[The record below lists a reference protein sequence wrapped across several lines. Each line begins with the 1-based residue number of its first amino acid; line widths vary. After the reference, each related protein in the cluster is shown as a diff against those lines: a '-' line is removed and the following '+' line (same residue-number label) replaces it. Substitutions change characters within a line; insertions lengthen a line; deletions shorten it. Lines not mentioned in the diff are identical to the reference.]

1 MRILKIKL
9 NDKAVYQFATLTIT
23 ETSAIRKFRNLMAKD
38 QKELNDLE
46 TKAGGQE
53 LSDVEMNR
61 LDELQDKQVDN
72 MFKII
77 LVGISKNHAEFKV
90 TETNTEDQSIDKLKA
105 LVDIRDLRRIATFV
119 MVGSLPPEPELEIN
133 NDAVIDL
140 SGE

>member
-9 NDKAVYQFATLTIT
+9 NDKAVYQFGTLTIT
-23 ETSAIRKFRNLMAKD
+23 ETSAVRKFRNLLAKD

-46 TKAGGQE
+46 TKSGMQE
-53 LSDVEMNR
+53 LNDEEMNK
-61 LDELQDKQVDN
+61 LDELQDKQIDN

-77 LVGISKNHAEFKV
+77 LIGISKNHVEFKA
-90 TETNTEDQSIDKLKA
+90 TENNTEAQSIEKLKA
-105 LVDIRDLRRIATFV
+105 LVDIRDLRRLATFV